1 LLLALQDHAS
11 TSCRRWRAGQLEFVY
26 AFADSNGDRFAAG
39 GGMKRNIVETIIS
52 LEPGGDIEILDNG
65 DMVLFTETALDP
77 ASVVYH
83 VLMNP
88 KDDS

>member
-1 LLLALQDHAS
+1 
-11 TSCRRWRAGQLEFVY
+11 
-26 AFADSNGDRFAAG
+26 
-39 GGMKRNIVETIIS
+39 MKRNIVETIIS

-88 KDDS
+88 KDDP

>member
-1 LLLALQDHAS
+1 
-11 TSCRRWRAGQLEFVY
+11 
-26 AFADSNGDRFAAG
+26 
-39 GGMKRNIVETIIS
+39 MKRNIVETIIS

-77 ASVVYH
+77 ASVVYQ